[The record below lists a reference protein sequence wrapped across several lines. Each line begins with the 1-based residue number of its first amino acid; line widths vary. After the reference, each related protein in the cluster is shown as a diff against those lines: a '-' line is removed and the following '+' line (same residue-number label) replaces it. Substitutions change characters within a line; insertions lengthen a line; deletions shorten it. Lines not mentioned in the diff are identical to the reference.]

1 MNPSMTWSA
10 ERGQSQLNQPHLS
23 RLFTSLVS
31 EIIPDLVRVSAQIDP
46 SHSAS
51 TRAGAPGSLASPP
64 TTSLVNQCLH
74 SQAKGNPEPC
84 DLTRHVEQCSRACL
98 DLTADDFLVYAQ
110 DTLAA
115 GLDIE
120 VFYLD
125 VIPKTVRLLHDL
137 WERDEITFFD
147 VTRATW
153 IVKGFVLSGSTEF
166 VRPDALTLTPMT
178 HRFQAVVSMATGS
191 QHTLGPLLVSQYL
204 QRKGWN
210 VSPGFDRKEKDLL
223 QLVKTHWVDLFC
235 VSVSTSSDLPGL
247 QSLIKRVKS
256 LSKNPDIQC
265 LLGGPVVAW
274 ESDLQARMGVH
285 GLCSNAREAHTL
297 GLKLVR
303 VHRKVR
309 KLHALTAFELSFSP
323 EATQPADQLAAPS
336 NLPSTPSRKPNPLPA
351 SKQHKRSS
359 RPTSN
364 SRGYAQGVG

>member
-1 MNPSMTWSA
+1 MK
-10 ERGQSQLNQPHLS
+10 QPHLS

-31 EIIPDLVRVSAQIDP
+31 EIIPDLVRVNAQSDP
-46 SHSAS
+46 SPFAS
-51 TRAGAPGSLASPP
+51 TGAGASVSLASPP
-64 TTSLVNQCLH
+64 TTSMVNQCLH
-74 SQAKGNPEPC
+74 PQEKGSLDPF
-84 DLTRHVEQCSRACL
+84 DLTRHVEQCSRASL
-98 DLTADDFLVYAQ
+98 DLTADEFLVYAQ
-110 DTLAA
+110 GTLAA

-120 VFYLD
+120 VFYVD

-153 IVKGFVLSGSTEF
+153 IVKGFVLSSSTEF
-166 VRPDALTLTPMT
+166 VRPDVMTLTPMT
-178 HRFQAVVSMATGS
+178 HRFQAVVSMAAGS

-223 QLVKTHWVDLFC
+223 ELVKTQWVDLFC
-235 VSVSTSSDLPGL
+235 VSVSTSSDLPRL

-256 LSKNPDIQC
+256 ISKNQDIQC

-274 ESDLQARMGVH
+274 EPELQARMGVH
-285 GLCSNAREAHTL
+285 GLCYSAREAHTL

-323 EATQPADQLAAPS
+323 AATPPADQFAAQS
-336 NLPSTPSRKPNPLPA
+336 NLPSSLGRKPNPLPA
-351 SKQHKRSS
+351 PKLHKRSS
-359 RPTSN
+359 RPSSN